1 MKTLL
6 VAFVVGMAAWG
17 AIGIESAAANG
28 CGGNC
33 GWYPYPYLY
42 SPSFNSYF
50 PSDRQIPYFSEFPPV
65 YYSYPVARTYGL
77 SPFAYPPTFTPFE
90 ESVPVT
96 VTNPHVETKP
106 TSSKKQRADRS
117 VDAHRSPTP
126 LVVVNPFV
134 AMDESIAS
142 SGK

>member
-1 MKTLL
+1 MKTLWMAL
-6 VAFVVGMAAWG
+6 VLATGAWG
-17 AIGIESAAANG
+17 ALGHDAATAG
-28 CGGNC
+28 DCGGNC

-42 SPSFNSYF
+42 SPSFNRYF

-77 SPFAYPPTFTPFE
+77 SPFAYPPTFTPYE

-106 TSSKKQRADRS
+106 TATKKRADRS
-117 VDAHRSPTP
+117 VAAPRNPTP
-126 LVVVNPFV
+126 LVVMNPFV
-134 AMDESIAS
+134 PMDESLAAR
-142 SGK
+142 GN